1 MADTVSYRPKAGEIP
16 TSPGV
21 YRFRDATGRV
31 LYVGKAKNLRA
42 RLSNYFAPLGTLH
55 ERTRRMVLAASS
67 VSWTV
72 VGTEFEALQLEFTW
86 IKEFNPPYNVQFRDD
101 KSYPYLAITLRDEVP
116 RVLVTRNRNLKGAR
130 YFGPYTKVWA
140 IKDTVDVMLKVFP
153 MRSCSDTTY
162 KRAAQTG
169 RPCLLGDIGKC
180 AAPCV
185 GRVSQEEHKSIALD
199 FASFMAGNDRSYTQ
213 AITKKMQAAAAEF
226 DYESAARYR
235 DQLGAMD
242 TALSKSAVVLA
253 DGIDADIFGI
263 AHDELAA
270 AVQQFIVR
278 GGRIRGVRSWVVDK
292 ELDVDLPELVE
303 IVLQNAYEDDMKPP
317 REILVPVLPEDHEE
331 LEELLSGVRGSGAG
345 RSGITNGLAV
355 EDDAEESDP
364 PLADELDVEAGN
376 GDTPSARE
384 VDVASP
390 TVEPAT
396 ASATPVAPA
405 ERGNIDRRGNYVPGT
420 DVRGVDID
428 GPQRRTGGRVSVR
441 VAQRGDK
448 AALAQTVATNAK
460 NALML
465 YKTRRSGD
473 FVARS
478 QALADI
484 QEALGMSEA
493 PLRMECYDVSH
504 LSGTNI
510 VASMVV
516 FEDGLPRKD
525 QYRRFSIS
533 DSTDD
538 TESIYQTLTRR
549 LAHLELDAAKDA
561 AVPAT
566 GAGGEAVLSAYAD
579 GSVVDEPAPRPRFA
593 YRPNLLIVDG
603 GQPQVAAAQRA
614 LDDAG
619 VTGIALCGIAKRLE
633 EIWLPDSDFPVILPR
648 NSDALFLFQ
657 RIRDEAHRF
666 AITYQRQRRSSDITS
681 SLADIPG
688 LGPARVRELL
698 RHFGSVTRLR
708 AAERESIA
716 EVKGVG
722 ERLATQ
728 IYESLRS

>member
-1 MADTVSYRPKAGEIP
+1 
-16 TSPGV
+16 V
-21 YRFRDATGRV
+21 YRFRDDAGRV

-42 RLSNYFAPLGTLH
+42 RLSNYFAPLHTLH
-55 ERTRRMVLAASS
+55 ERTRRMVLSATS
-67 VSWTV
+67 VTWTV

-86 IKEFNPPYNVQFRDD
+86 IKEFNPPFNVQFRDD
-101 KSYPYLAITLRDEVP
+101 KSYPYLAITLQDEVP
-116 RVLVTRNRNLKGAR
+116 RVLVTRNKNLKGAR

-140 IKDTVDVMLKVFP
+140 IRETVDLMLKAFP
-153 MRSCSDTTY
+153 MRSCTDTTY
-162 KRAAQTG
+162 KRAEQTG

-185 GRVSQEEHKSIALD
+185 GRVSKEEHKSIALD
-199 FASFMAGNDRSYTQ
+199 FTSFMAGNDTRFTGELH
-213 AITKKMQAAAAEF
+213 KKMKSAAAEM

-235 DQLGAMD
+235 DQLNAME
-242 TALSKSAVVLA
+242 TALSKSAIVLGDA
-253 DGIDADIFGI
+253 IDADIFGI

-270 AVQQFIVR
+270 AVQQFIIR

-292 ELDVDLPELVE
+292 ELDLELKE
-303 IVLQNAYEDDMKPP
+303 LIETVLQNAYEEDTLPP
-317 REILVPVLPEDHEE
+317 REILIPELPDDALE
-331 LEELLSGVRGSGAG
+331 LEQWLTEVRGGAG
-345 RSGITNGLAV
+345 RVVL
-355 EDDAEESDP
+355 
-364 PLADELDVEAGN
+364 
-376 GDTPSARE
+376 R
-384 VDVASP
+384 
-390 TVEPAT
+390 
-396 ASATPVAPA
+396 
-405 ERGNIDRRGNYVPGT
+405 VP
-420 DVRGVDID
+420 
-428 GPQRRTGGRVSVR
+428 
-441 VAQRGDK
+441 QRGDK
-448 AALAQTVATNAK
+448 AALAQTVSLNAK
-460 NALML
+460 NALMQ

-484 QEALGMSEA
+484 QEALGMNDA

-525 QYRRFSIS
+525 QYRRFSIAE
-533 DSTDD
+533 STDD

-549 LAHLELDAAKDA
+549 LAHLAQDTAKAENPTGPDPVLAA
-561 AVPAT
+561 
-566 GAGGEAVLSAYAD
+566 GEIVSD
-579 GSVVDEPAPRPRFA
+579 PAPRPRFA

-603 GQPQVAAAQRA
+603 GQPQVQAAQRA

-633 EIWLPDSDFPVILPR
+633 EVWLPDSDYPVILPR

-666 AITYQRQRRSSDITS
+666 AITYQRQRRAGDITS
-681 SLADIPG
+681 SLAEIPN

-698 RHFGSVTRLR
+698 RHFGSVARLR
-708 AAERESIA
+708 TADVEAIA

-722 ERLATQ
+722 AVLASQ
-728 IYESLRS
+728 IYESLRE